1 MTRFAILLPIAA
13 LWCFF
18 AAPPVP
24 SPSPADP
31 AALESVLK
39 KMDSV
44 AATFRSTQA
53 EFEWDSYEK
62 VIDEVDDVESGSIYY
77 RRNDNGIEMMAEV
90 KKAGSTLATQ
100 KAEPKFVLF
109 SKGMVQMYQPK
120 VNQVTE
126 FDLGKK
132 HSDFESYVVLG
143 FGGSGKD
150 LQKAFNVTYDGEEKV
165 NGVNAAKLKLE
176 PKSGALKNTYSQII
190 LWIDPDRGISVQ
202 QQFFQPQGDYR
213 LAKYSDIQVNGK
225 KIPDEVF
232 KLKTNSKTQF
242 VSPKG

>member
-1 MTRFAILLPIAA
+1 MTRFAILLPIAF
-13 LWCFF
+13 LWSFF
-18 AAPPVP
+18 AAAPVP
-24 SPSPADP
+24 SPNPADP
-31 AALESVLK
+31 APLEAVLK

-62 VIDEVDDVESGSIYY
+62 VIDEMDDVETGSIYY

-90 KKAGSTLATQ
+90 KKAGSTLASQ
-100 KAEPKFVLF
+100 KPEPKFVLF
-109 SKGMVQMYQPK
+109 SHGKVQMFQPK

-132 HSDFESYVVLG
+132 HSEFESYLVLG

-150 LQKAFNVTYDGEEKV
+150 LLKSFNVTYDGQENV
-165 NGVNAAKLKLE
+165 NGVNAVKLKLV
-176 PKSGALKNTYSQII
+176 PKSDAVKNTYSQIV

-202 QQFFQPQGDYR
+202 QQIFQPQGDYR

-232 KLKTNSKTQF
+232 KLKTNSKTQI